1 MFSIPFWDEKDGKML
16 FISPRTGILA
26 LNKHILLN
34 GIKREH
40 QGNSTHLIP
49 FQQLHIHEG
58 HTALNEALLWL
69 QAEFCYSKFC
79 APEFAVRMLPLVLG
93 AGISRRYHRMRRR
106 RWSEEKAE
114 KRMCA
119 SNVVFGSGWV
129 GRRWVSWA
137 RLTRTLSHL
146 LVLHLSV
153 NYYKYILKIFFF
165 WPLRVMGW
173 KCNPFWHLK

>member
-1 MFSIPFWDEKDGKML
+1 MFSVPFWDEKDGKML

-49 FQQLHIHEG
+49 FQPYSSEWG
-58 HTALNEALLWL
+58 SALVTG
-69 QAEFCYSKFC
+69 KFC

-93 AGISRRYHRMRRR
+93 AGISRRYHRMKRR

-153 NYYKYILKIFFF
+153 NYYKYILKIFFLA
-165 WPLRVMGW
+165 P
-173 KCNPFWHLK
+173 